1 MEHLLKQE
9 FKMEK
14 QQKIEDEK
22 IQQLTP
28 EQKKTIWEW
37 VKYLGKTLL
46 LAIIKKLNTSQNKK
60 DGH

>member
-1 MEHLLKQE
+1 
-9 FKMEK
+9 MEK

-60 DGH
+60 DGN